1 MHCSIP
7 TLNIALVFMLMIHG
21 DLTSSKLLR
30 KKSLAI
36 GKYINTIPSLRRII
50 YQAKMTACPMQIFK
64 KGKLGIVNTSHN
76 DDRNNTA
83 ITCCFF
89 SQSIAA

>member
-7 TLNIALVFMLMIHG
+7 TLNIALVFII
-21 DLTSSKLLR
+21 DDTRRFNVIQVR

-36 GKYINTIPSLRRII
+36 GNINTIPSLRRI

-64 KGKLGIVNTSHN
+64 KGKLGIVKHKS
-76 DDRNNTA
+76 
-83 ITCCFF
+83 
-89 SQSIAA
+89 